1 MNTKGTILLVEDEPV
16 IGRLTS
22 IRLQKAGYNV
32 VHALDGHSGWEM
44 LRAHRPDL
52 ILLDYHLPD
61 MNGTDFGR
69 AIQKDPRTAEIPI
82 ILISAS
88 PEDESNKRKESGA
101 VGFVA
106 KPYDAPALLALIQ
119 KWIEGAPAS

>member
-1 MNTKGTILLVEDEPV
+1 MRPRGTILLVEDEPV

-22 IRLQKAGYNV
+22 IRLEKAGYNV

-44 LRAHRPDL
+44 IRAHRPDL

-69 AIQKDPRTAEIPI
+69 GIPRDPDAAEIPI

-88 PEDESNKRKESGA
+88 PENENNKRTESGA

-106 KPYDAPALLALIQ
+106 KPYDAPTLLALIE
-119 KWIEGAPAS
+119 KWIAAAPAP

>member
-1 MNTKGTILLVEDEPV
+1 MNARGTILLVEDEPV

-44 LRAHRPDL
+44 VRAHRPDL

-61 MNGTDFGR
+61 MNGSEFGR
-69 AIQKDPRTAEIPI
+69 GIQKDPNTPEIPI

-88 PEDESNKRKESGA
+88 PENESNKRVESGA

-106 KPYDAPALLALIQ
+106 KPYDAPALLALIE
-119 KWIEGAPAS
+119 KWIAAAPAS